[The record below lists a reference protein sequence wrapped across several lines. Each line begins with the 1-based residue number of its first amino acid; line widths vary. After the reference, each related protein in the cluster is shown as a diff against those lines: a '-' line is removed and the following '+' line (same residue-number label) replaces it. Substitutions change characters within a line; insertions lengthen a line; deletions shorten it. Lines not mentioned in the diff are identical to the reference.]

1 MKTSI
6 SKIISA
12 GFGLVI
18 ALPALACMPPTPE
31 NTLLARLDNIEP
43 SNNVQSYTQEK
54 HGYLLDFSHPS
65 FIFKSLSGR
74 AVSRIPNQFE
84 ATFNPK
90 NVKPHDLVMALA
102 DYYDGG
108 HQENYR
114 IYAIAPVTC
123 QNNRI
128 ELGKPILAPD
138 NPGWNRQTHRCGVS
152 NDTGIL
158 DGTLGDKSQTE
169 YLAEIQAKYPTCEA
183 LYKAYPDSIASKQSA
198 VKQTGFW
205 HWLKQLFN

>member
-1 MKTSI
+1 
-6 SKIISA
+6 
-12 GFGLVI
+12 
-18 ALPALACMPPTPE
+18 
-31 NTLLARLDNIEP
+31 
-43 SNNVQSYTQEK
+43 
-54 HGYLLDFSHPS
+54 
-65 FIFKSLSGR
+65 
-74 AVSRIPNQFE
+74 
-84 ATFNPK
+84 
-90 NVKPHDLVMALA
+90 MALA

-138 NPGWNRQTHRCGVS
+138 NPGWNRQTQRCGVS

-198 VKQTGFW
+198 MKQTGFW